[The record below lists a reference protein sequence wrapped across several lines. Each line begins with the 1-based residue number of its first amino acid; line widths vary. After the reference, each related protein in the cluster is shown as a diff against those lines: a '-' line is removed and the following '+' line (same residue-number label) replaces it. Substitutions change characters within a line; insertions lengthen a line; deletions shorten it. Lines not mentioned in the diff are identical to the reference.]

1 MHPEPEVLAVI
12 ARPIRSTCLV
22 VVAAALVAACGGT
35 PATRSPASTAAT
47 ASPAPSAVTPSPASS
62 TTASPSPLSTP
73 SHVGVLFEATTE
85 GGFIKPSASIAA
97 VPEVFVDTAGRIFTP
112 VTAAG
117 GSSPVIPAFEVRDTG
132 PVGAAAILAA
142 MRSAGLDTEKV
153 GGVAADTGSTVFTA
167 VIDGEMVLS
176 RFAASG
182 PGRPGQPGGSS
193 DPGASSA
200 PEAPGAA
207 AFALLSRLVDPAE
220 TWGAAPAP
228 VAEPYVPDGYV
239 VYVAPAGATASGA
252 APWPLK
258 TVPDAFG
265 TPAVPD
271 LGAAGLRSGVVTG
284 ADARTL
290 AAGLTGVAAGGA
302 VESGGTAWSVWVR
315 PLFPGEI
322 GG

>member
-1 MHPEPEVLAVI
+1 MI
-12 ARPIRSTCLV
+12 ARPVRSTCLV
-22 VVAAALVAACGGT
+22 VVGAALVAACGGT
-35 PATRSPASTAAT
+35 SATPP
-47 ASPAPSAVTPSPASS
+47 PAPSAATAPPATSPSAASPS
-62 TTASPSPLSTP
+62 TASPSTASPSPISSP
-73 SHVGVLFEATTE
+73 SHIGVLFEATTE
-85 GGFIKPSASIAA
+85 GGFINPTASIAA
-97 VPEVFVDTAGRIFTP
+97 LPVVFVDTAGRIFTP
-112 VTAAG
+112 VTAAD

-132 PVGAAAILAA
+132 PGGAAAILAA
-142 MRSAGLDTEKV
+142 ARAAGLDTEKV

-167 VIDGEMVLS
+167 VIGGEMVLS

-200 PEAPGAA
+200 PEASGAA

-228 VAEPYVPDGYV
+228 VAEPFVPDGYV
-239 VYVAPAGATASGA
+239 VYVAPAGAAAPGA
-252 APWPLK
+252 APWPLR
-258 TVPDAFG
+258 TGPDAFG

-290 AAGLTGVAAGGA
+290 AAGLTGVASGGV

>member
-1 MHPEPEVLAVI
+1 MHPEPEVLVMI
-12 ARPIRSTCLV
+12 ARPVRSACLV
-22 VVAAALVAACGGT
+22 VVGAALVAACGGT
-35 PATRSPASTAAT
+35 PATPP
-47 ASPAPSAVTPSPASS
+47 PAPSAATAPPATPAASPLS
-62 TTASPSPLSTP
+62 ASPSPIPSP
-73 SHVGVLFEATTE
+73 SHIGVLFEAATE
-85 GGFIKPSASIAA
+85 GGFINPTASIAA
-97 VPEVFVDTAGRIFTP
+97 LPQVFVDTAGRIFTP
-112 VTAAG
+112 VTAAN
-117 GSSPVIPAFEVRDTG
+117 GSSSVIPALEVRDTG
-132 PVGAAAILAA
+132 PGGAAAILAA
-142 MRSAGLDTEKV
+142 MRAAGLDTEKV

-176 RFAASG
+176 RFAAPG

-220 TWGAAPAP
+220 TWGATPAA
-228 VAEPYVPDGYV
+228 VAEPFVPDGYL
-239 VYVAPAGATASGA
+239 VYVAPAGAAAPGT
-252 APWPLK
+252 APWPLM
-258 TVPDAFG
+258 TGPDAFG

-290 AAGLTGVAAGGA
+290 AADLAGVASGGV

>member
-22 VVAAALVAACGGT
+22 VVAAALVAACGRT

-132 PVGAAAILAA
+132 PGGAAAILSA
-142 MRSAGLDTEKV
+142 MRDAGLDTERSGV
-153 GGVAADTGSTVFTA
+153 VAADTGATVFTA
-167 VIDGEMVLS
+167 VIDGETIVS
-176 RFAASG
+176 RFAGGGLGG
-182 PGRPGQPGGSS
+182 PG
-193 DPGASSA
+193 
-200 PEAPGAA
+200 APGSAA
-207 AFALLSRLVDPAE
+207 SALLARLTDPAE
-220 TWGAAPAP
+220 TWGAAT
-228 VAEPYVPDGYV
+228 
-239 VYVAPAGATASGA
+239 APASQPFVPGGYLVYLAPADAATTAS
-252 APWPLK
+252 PRWPLAIA
-258 TVPDAFG
+258 PEAFG
-265 TPAVPD
+265 TPARPG
-271 LGAAGLRSGVVTG
+271 LGVAGLRSGFVTG
-284 ADARTL
+284 AAARTL
-290 AAGLTGVAAGGA
+290 AEGLAAAEAGSV
-302 VESGGTAWSVWVR
+302 VVSGGSAWYIWVR
-315 PLFPGEI
+315 PVFPGEVSN
-322 GG
+322 